1 MNGILISLKASC
13 PGALRKSVLSLHRLK
28 NPEEANKT
36 DTFLVPLSSL
46 PQGRA
51 IITSKRRL
59 LADVS
64 PDLSSLLRRA
74 QKNRASMSHPSPA
87 LTYSKPTRMDLL
99 QGIQEMVCKLSDPLP
114 CVSHHLPYGF
124 LLWCKPLKVSL
135 SGALLGAWHTLGAQY
150 MFVG

>member
-13 PGALRKSVLSLHRLK
+13 PGALRKSVLSLHKLK

-36 DTFLVPLSSL
+36 DTFLVP
-46 PQGRA
+46 PQGRT

-64 PDLSSLLRRA
+64 PDPSSLLQRA

-87 LTYSKPTRMDLL
+87 QTYSKPTRMDLL
-99 QGIQEMVCKLSDPLP
+99 QGSQEMVCKLSDPLP
-114 CVSHHLPYGF
+114 
-124 LLWCKPLKVSL
+124 
-135 SGALLGAWHTLGAQY
+135 
-150 MFVG
+150 